1 MRIKSRHTD
10 EEKEACIN
18 ECLNGA
24 DKYYLSGKYDVSIR
38 TIDRWI
44 ANSGVSEVELRIS
57 RRQDKIPIDIQYE
70 VFKVLSSNP
79 IFYGYNTSEW
89 NVNRVINYIK
99 STYDININ
107 WRMAKALMEDAIHS
121 AYIYSIDQAYDDIG
135 RLSEL
140 GYSIVL
146 LDYIKIGRIKM
157 LEVEPLGIRDYTEDI
172 LDVNLVIARADENV
186 YLDVIVSELEI
197 VDKKRGTTIYKTS
210 DKEERIK
217 EDFQRKVIVNDKYE
231 LLNKIKEAEKKRKL
245 KKNEVE
251 KKEEIIFIST
261 YDRDIEKLQR
271 KRSNIRY
278 FIVSEDIYSELLQ
291 NKYEGEYVKSIVQYM
306 YNDNNRNRR
315 FRNVADIRNTVCGKV
330 ESYVLKVT
338 NDKNEIINAIKDE
351 NKKQDSLAKMGKIER
366 KCFKTLNNNYIY
378 NI

>member
-44 ANSGVSEVELRIS
+44 ANSGINEIELRIS
-57 RRQDKIPIDIQYE
+57 RRQDKIPMDIQYKIFE
-70 VFKVLSSNP
+70 ALGSNP

-99 STYDININ
+99 RIYDIEVN
-107 WRMAKALMEDAIHS
+107 WRMARALMEDARGLG
-121 AYIYSIDQAYDDIG
+121 YKYSIDKTYDDIG
-135 RLSEL
+135 RLDEL

-157 LEVEPLGIRDYTEDI
+157 LEVEPLGIRDYTEDV

-245 KKNEVE
+245 KKKEVE

-351 NKKQDSLAKMGKIER
+351 NEKQDSLDKMGKNER
-366 KCFKTLNNNYIY
+366 KCFKILNDNFIY

>member
-57 RRQDKIPIDIQYE
+57 RRQDKISIDIQYE

-99 STYDININ
+99 STYDIDIN

-121 AYIYSIDQAYDDIG
+121 AYIYSIDQVYDDIG

-172 LDVNLVIARADENV
+172 LDVNIVIARADENV

-210 DKEERIK
+210 DKEDMIK
-217 EDFQRKVIVNDKYE
+217 QDLQRKAIVNDKYE
-231 LLNKIKEAEKKRKL
+231 LLNKIKAA
-245 KKNEVE
+245 E

-315 FRNVADIRNTVCGKV
+315 FRNVADISNTICGKV

-351 NKKQDSLAKMGKIER
+351 NEKQDLLAKMGKNER
-366 KCFKTLNNNYIY
+366 KCFKILNDNLIY

>member
-70 VFKVLSSNP
+70 VFEVLSSNP

-99 STYDININ
+99 RIYDIEVN
-107 WRMAKALMEDAIHS
+107 WRMARALMEDARGLG
-121 AYIYSIDQAYDDIG
+121 YKYSIDKTYDDIG
-135 RLSEL
+135 RLDEL

-231 LLNKIKEAEKKRKL
+231 LLNKIKEVEKKRKL
-245 KKNEVE
+245 KKKEVE
-251 KKEEIIFIST
+251 KKEEIIFISK

-306 YNDNNRNRR
+306 YNNNNRNRR

-338 NDKNEIINAIKDE
+338 NDKNEIINAIKYE
-351 NKKQDSLAKMGKIER
+351 NEKQDLLDKMGKNER
-366 KCFKTLNNNYIY
+366 KCFKILNDNLIY

>member
-44 ANSGVSEVELRIS
+44 ANSGINEIELRIS
-57 RRQDKIPIDIQYE
+57 RRQDKIPMDIQYKIFE
-70 VFKVLSSNP
+70 ALGSNP

-99 STYDININ
+99 RIYDIEVN
-107 WRMAKALMEDAIHS
+107 WRMARALMEDARGLG
-121 AYIYSIDQAYDDIG
+121 YKYSIDKTYDDIG
-135 RLSEL
+135 RLDEL

-157 LEVEPLGIRDYTEDI
+157 LEVEPLGIRDYTEDV

-245 KKNEVE
+245 KKKEVE

-351 NKKQDSLAKMGKIER
+351 NEKQDLLDKMGKNER
-366 KCFKTLNNNYIY
+366 KCFKILNDNLIY